1 MRELMNTREV
11 AEYLRIK
18 ERKVY
23 DLVRQQQI
31 PCSRVGG
38 KWLFPKALVDLWV
51 MQHAQATGTVRPAAP
66 RPPVVAGSHD
76 PLLQWAV
83 QESGSELAVMFDGSL
98 NGLTRFTQ
106 GKAMLCGCH
115 LLDPETGEYNLPII
129 TRSFPLTDTVIIE
142 WAWREQGLI
151 VAPGNPLGIKQL
163 SDLYR
168 PSVRFVGRQEGA
180 GSRILLEYLLQ
191 RAGLDPKGV
200 PYTAQPAR
208 DESDVAFAVRN
219 SHADAGLGIAAVV
232 RQFQLDFVPLHRERY
247 DLVITRYDYFE
258 PPFQR
263 LLAFARSTHFA
274 KRADEIGGYD
284 LSAFGRVVLNSP

>member
-23 DLVRQQQI
+23 DLIRQKQI

-38 KWLFPKALVDLWV
+38 KWLFPKALIDLWV
-51 MQHAQATGTVRPAAP
+51 MQNAQTTGEVPVAAP
-66 RPPVVAGSHD
+66 RPPVIAGSHD

-98 NGLTRFTQ
+98 SGLSRFAE
-106 GKAMLCGCH
+106 GKAMVCGCH
-115 LLDPETGEYNLPII
+115 LFDAETQQYNVPVIS
-129 TRSFPLTDTVIIE
+129 RRFPFTGMVVIE

-151 VAPGNPLGIKQL
+151 VAAGNPLRIRQL
-163 SDLYR
+163 ADLYR
-168 PSVRFVGRQEGA
+168 RGVRFVSRQEGA
-180 GSRILLEYLLQ
+180 GSRMLLEYLLRQ
-191 RAGLDPKGV
+191 ADLDPERL
-200 PYTAQPAR
+200 PYNPTPAR
-208 DESDVAFAVRN
+208 DETEVAFAVRN
-219 SHADAGLGIAAVV
+219 GHADAGLGIAAVV

-247 DLVITRYDYFE
+247 DLVITWRDYFE

-263 LLAFARSTHFA
+263 LLAFARSTAFTE
-274 KRADEIGGYD
+274 RANEMGGYD
-284 LSAFGRVVLNSP
+284 LSGFGRVILNSP